1 MLSNIIDLYKRNQTI
16 INYAAIGLAVISII
30 GKKIMDL
37 GLSKSDF
44 WELVNGKKLTYPT
57 KSIRKL
63 SSGYG
68 TRRNPFSGATSYHNG
83 IDIPAPAKTPIFAP
97 IDGEVIVNSYHAQGG
112 NQLVLTN
119 GDIRLGF
126 AHLFEK
132 PNFQIGDKIKKG
144 TQIGLIG
151 TTGTSTGNH
160 LHFTL
165 KVDGNFVDPK
175 KAFPNYV

>member
-30 GKKIMDL
+30 GKKIMNL

-97 IDGEVIVNSYHAQGG
+97 VDGEIIVNSYHAQGG
-112 NQLVLTN
+112 NQLVLT
-119 GDIRLGF
+119 
-126 AHLFEK
+126 
-132 PNFQIGDKIKKG
+132 IGDKVKKG

>member
-1 MLSNIIDLYKRNQTI
+1 MLNKLIDFYNRNQKTI
-16 INYAAIGLAVISII
+16 NIAAIGLAVITII
-30 GKKIMDL
+30 GKKVMDL

-44 WELVNGKKLTYPT
+44 WDLVNGKKINYPT
-57 KSIRKL
+57 KSIRKV

-68 TRRNPFSGATSYHNG
+68 TRRNPFSGATSFHNG
-83 IDIPAPAKTPIFAP
+83 IDIPAPEKTPVFAP
-97 IDGEVIVNSYHAQGG
+97 IDGEVVVNSYHAQGG
-112 NQLVLTN
+112 NQLVLKN
-119 GDIRLGF
+119 GDIRMGF

-132 PNFQIGDKIKKG
+132 PNFQVGDKVKKG

-165 KVDGNFVDPK
+165 KIDGDFVDPK